1 MQQSP
6 KKRRPKKENTKVT
19 TPLTEMQR
27 RFVEAYLG
35 EANGNGTQAA
45 KIAGYSG
52 DTHGLTVAGHKNLR
66 KANVRNAINER
77 TKDDGSIATRE
88 ERQAFLTRVMRTEH
102 GKMPERLKATELLCK
117 MHGDFIERH
126 TIDMTVGR
134 KERKAEIEDFLTQL
148 STRAQAA
155 AIGPGSPIVQV
166 VDTAAK
172 AFIEAESANSES
184 K

>member
-1 MQQSP
+1 MQQKA
-6 KKRRPKKENTKVT
+6 KKRVREETPKIVT
-19 TPLTEMQR
+19 LLTEKQR
-27 RFVEAYLG
+27 KFVEAYLG
-35 EANGNGTQAA
+35 EANGNGTKAA
-45 KIAGYSG
+45 EIAGYSG
-52 DTHGLTVAGHKNLR
+52 DTKTLGIRAVKNLR
-66 KANVRNAINER
+66 VLNIRKAIDER

-88 ERQAFLTRVMRTEH
+88 ERQAFLTKVMRTEH

-126 TIDMTVGR
+126 KIDMTVGR

-172 AFIEAESANSES
+172 AFIEADCANSES

>member
-1 MQQSP
+1 MQQKA
-6 KKRRPKKENTKVT
+6 KKRVREEVPKIVT
-19 TPLTEMQR
+19 LLTEKQR
-27 RFVEAYLG
+27 KFVEAYLG
-35 EANGNGTQAA
+35 EANGNGTKAA
-45 KIAGYSG
+45 EIAGYGG
-52 DTHGLTVAGHKNLR
+52 DTKTLGITAVKNLR
-66 KANVRNAINER
+66 KINIRKAIDER

-88 ERQAFLTRVMRTEH
+88 ERQAFLTKVMRTEH

-166 VDTAAK
+166 VDTTAK
-172 AFIEAESANSES
+172 AFIEADCANSES